1 MTCTSTSASM
11 THAYEPVPVAR
22 GYRAVSLDT
31 LDMVARINR
40 ACREHG
46 IAVSMFGRAAV
57 GDPRLFSD
65 LMNGRS
71 LRPGTE
77 AKVRAFIASLGE
89 A

>member
-22 GYRAVSLDT
+22 GYQAISLDT

-46 IAVSMFGRAAV
+46 IAVSMFGRAAI

-71 LRPGTE
+71 LRPGTRR
-77 AKVRAFIASLGE
+77 KIVSFIASLGE